1 MGLRCYVL
9 QMQHP
14 ESNWIKPFSAIHTGT
29 TNEVHK
35 LLISSLINMISTET
49 KWESCILSLEVL
61 SVLRQKKRLPLM
73 LHLTCFCYC
82 CHHQSDGI

>member
-61 SVLRQKKRLPLM
+61 SVLRQKKKAAPHASPNVLLLLLSPPE
-73 LHLTCFCYC
+73 
-82 CHHQSDGI
+82 